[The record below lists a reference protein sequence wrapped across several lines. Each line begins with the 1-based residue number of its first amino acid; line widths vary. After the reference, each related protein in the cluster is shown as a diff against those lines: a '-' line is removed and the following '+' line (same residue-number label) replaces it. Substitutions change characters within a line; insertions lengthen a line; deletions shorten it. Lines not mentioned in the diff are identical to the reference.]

1 MVVKKSSTAGLAS
14 YRQLF
19 SSTAPENEFLE
30 KIEETTAVKQ
40 QNLIITKTRI
50 ISNSKLVEK
59 DEQ

>member
-1 MVVKKSSTAGLAS
+1 MKKSSTAGLAS

-19 SSTAPENEFLE
+19 NSTAPENEFLE
-30 KIEETTAVKQ
+30 KIEETTTAVKQ
-40 QNLIITKTRI
+40 QNRIITKTRI